1 MVFLAE
7 VVPQEDGLTVRFR
20 YVIDGSAE
28 LVMAREWWEQLGAPE
43 EVEVSVQP
51 VS

>member
-1 MVFLAE
+1 LAE

-20 YVIDGSAE
+20 YVIDGSAD
-28 LVMAREWWEQLGAPE
+28 LVIARDWWEQLGAPDE
-43 EVEVSVQP
+43 AEVSVQP